1 MTPQT
6 YYGKMKGLMGEELL
20 WSLRVD
26 KKGSFA
32 LRNLGNFPAFIEPG
46 SDKTSANCIPDS
58 V

>member
-1 MTPQT
+1 
-6 YYGKMKGLMGEELL
+6 MGEALL

-26 KKGSFA
+26 KKGSFP